1 MRNNLLTISFISVS
15 TLVTIL
21 PADKLRAETHELEI
35 SLQNCYYAKTFAKTV
50 MEKRKASRPLSYYEQ
65 INFTS
70 PVAMEIVLDAYDE
83 GQEEP
88 NFSDH
93 WFKKCIE
100 ISCSGFWANLKIAL
114 DLISDQKN

>member
-1 MRNNLLTISFISVS
+1 MRNNLLTISIISVS
-15 TLVTIL
+15 TLLTIL
-21 PADKLRAETHELEI
+21 PANKLRAESHELEI

-70 PVAMEIVLDAYDE
+70 PAAMEIVLDAYDV

-93 WFKKCIE
+93 WFKKCKE

>member
-21 PADKLRAETHELEI
+21 PANKLRAESHELEI

-70 PVAMEIVLDAYDE
+70 PVAMEIVLDAYDV

-100 ISCSGFWANLKIAL
+100 ISCSGFWANLQIAL

>member
-15 TLVTIL
+15 ILVTIL
-21 PADKLRAETHELEI
+21 PANKLRAETHELEI

-70 PVAMEIVLDAYDE
+70 PVAMEIILDAYDTDK
-83 GQEEP
+83 EEP
-88 NFSDH
+88 NFSGE
-93 WFKKCIE
+93 WFKKCLE
-100 ISCSGFWANLKIAL
+100 ISCNEFWTDLEIAVKL
-114 DLISDQKN
+114 VLE

>member
-15 TLVTIL
+15 TLITIL
-21 PADKLRAETHELEI
+21 PANKLRAETHELEI

-70 PVAMEIVLDAYDE
+70 PVAMEIILDAYDTDK
-83 GQEEP
+83 EEP
-88 NFSDH
+88 NFSGE
-93 WFKKCIE
+93 WFKKCLE
-100 ISCSGFWANLKIAL
+100 ISCNEFWADLEIAVKL
-114 DLISDQKN
+114 VLE

>member
-1 MRNNLLTISFISVS
+1 MKNNLLIISFISVS
-15 TLVTIL
+15 TVITIL
-21 PADKLRAETHELEI
+21 PANKLRAGSHELEI
-35 SLQNCYYAKTFAKTV
+35 SLQNCYYAKKFAKTV

-70 PVAMEIVLDAYDE
+70 PAAMEIVLDAYDV

-100 ISCSGFWANLKIAL
+100 ISCSGFWADLKIAL
-114 DLISDQKN
+114 DLVSDQKN

>member
-21 PADKLRAETHELEI
+21 PANKLRAESHKLEI
-35 SLQNCYYAKTFAKTV
+35 SLQNCYYAKKFAKTV

-70 PVAMEIVLDAYDE
+70 PVAMEIVLDAYDV

-100 ISCSGFWANLKIAL
+100 ISCSGFWADLKIAL
-114 DLISDQKN
+114 DLVSDQKN

>member
-1 MRNNLLTISFISVS
+1 MRNYLLTILFISLS
-15 TLVTIL
+15 SLVTIL
-21 PADKLRAETHELEI
+21 PANKLRSESHQLEI

-50 MEKRKASRPLSYYEQ
+50 MEKRKTSRPLSYYEQ

-70 PVAMEIVLDAYDE
+70 PVAMEIVLDAYDV

>member
-1 MRNNLLTISFISVS
+1 MRNNLLTISFISIS

-21 PADKLRAETHELEI
+21 PASKLRAETHELEI

>member
-21 PADKLRAETHELEI
+21 PANKLRAESHELEI

-70 PVAMEIVLDAYDE
+70 PVAMEIVLDAYDV

-100 ISCSGFWANLKIAL
+100 ISCSGFWANLEIAL

>member
-1 MRNNLLTISFISVS
+1 MRNKLLTISFISVS
-15 TLVTIL
+15 TLLTIL
-21 PADKLRAETHELEI
+21 PANKLRAESHELEI
-35 SLQNCYYAKTFAKTV
+35 SLQNCYYAKIFAKTV

-65 INFTS
+65 INLTS
-70 PVAMEIVLDAYDE
+70 PAAMEIVLDAYDV

-100 ISCSGFWANLKIAL
+100 ISCSGFWADLKIAL
-114 DLISDQKN
+114 DLVSDQKN

>member
-1 MRNNLLTISFISVS
+1 MRNKLLTISFISVS

-21 PADKLRAETHELEI
+21 PANKLRAETHELEI

>member
-1 MRNNLLTISFISVS
+1 MKNNLLTKLFISVS
-15 TLVTIL
+15 TIFAVL
-21 PADKLRAETHELEI
+21 PANYLIAGSHELEI
-35 SLQNCYYAKTFAKTV
+35 SLQNCDYAKTFAKTV

-70 PVAMEIVLDAYDE
+70 PVAMEIVLDAYDV

-114 DLISDQKN
+114 DLISDKKN

>member
-21 PADKLRAETHELEI
+21 PANKLRAETHELEI
-35 SLQNCYYAKTFAKTV
+35 SLQNCYYAKTFAKTG

-70 PVAMEIVLDAYDE
+70 PVAMEIVLDAYDV
-83 GQEEP
+83 GQEDP